1 MIDIETMSILVVD
14 DMKSMRLTIRKMLR
28 NLNIGKTLRFA
39 ENGKEGLSILSSTPC
54 QLAIIDWN
62 MPVMNGTQMM
72 GLLRKNPDLRDMP
85 VIMVTAENERDIV
98 SEVAESEIDA
108 YLLKPLTLEA
118 LDKKIKAVVHNANNP
133 DQATKHL
140 LNARECEEAKD
151 YEGAIEQTRLAL
163 IHKPTASRIL
173 RKLGLIHFKIGK
185 SGIGEKCLQK
195 AMSVNRQDTITRDHL
210 ARFYMK
216 NREYEKAAGIYLEIM
231 SLSTRYFATAMGLG
245 EKLIVNGY
253 KPLAIEIFT
262 KVIARSGK
270 KSAFQDK
277 IIEICL
283 DNREYVFPKQL
294 LDQSIRDNPS
304 NYDIIHKAG
313 LVYYDTNDFDQ
324 ALVYFRM
331 VDSHKTGH
339 VETKLFIAKIYHMN
353 RKTLK
358 ADDYLNQILRIDP
371 KNEEALALRREL

>member
-39 ENGKEGLSILSSTPC
+39 ENGKEGLAILSNTPC
-54 QLAIIDWN
+54 HLAIIDWN

-118 LDKKIKAVVHNANNP
+118 LDKKIKTVVYNFNNP
-133 DQATKHL
+133 DQATRHL
-140 LNARECEEAKD
+140 LRARECEEAKD

-195 AMSVNRQDTITRDHL
+195 AMSVNRQDTISRDHL

-216 NREYEKAAGIYLEIM
+216 KQKYEKAAGIYLEIM

-245 EKLIVNGY
+245 EKLIANEY
-253 KPLAIEIFT
+253 KSLAIEIFT
-262 KVIARSGK
+262 KVIVKSGK
-270 KSAFQDK
+270 KSPFQDK
-277 IIEICL
+277 IIDICL

-294 LDQSIRDNPS
+294 LDRSIRDNPS
-304 NYDIIHKAG
+304 NYDVIHKAG

-324 ALVYFRM
+324 ALTYFKM

-339 VETKLFIAKIYHMN
+339 VEAKLFIAKIYHMN
-353 RKTLK
+353 KKMLK